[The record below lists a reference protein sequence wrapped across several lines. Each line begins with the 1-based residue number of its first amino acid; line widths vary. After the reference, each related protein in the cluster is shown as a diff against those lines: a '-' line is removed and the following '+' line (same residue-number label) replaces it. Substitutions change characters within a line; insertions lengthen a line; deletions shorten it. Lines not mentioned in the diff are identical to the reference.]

1 MDKPIYT
8 LLTVIDSILKD
19 LQDDLAQKKLFP
31 GINNVNEFY
40 EIINQLELNLD
51 AKKNLRFTL
60 EFREKEY
67 EVLQKKQDKK
77 LEEQLAQ
84 RKQALL
90 ILKEEYEEEKLGML
104 KDLSLLPW
112 KAFLEDGMPL
122 YSGLEIFLFPEDD
135 GTYQTA
141 HFEQEGLNRTFTLS
155 DAPYTIEEVL
165 KDIKEANAL
174 EHENAPH
181 ERRLGE
187 KIFRGN
193 VMEVH
198 HPDCKDVPTLMYLAV
213 EKMQQEEKPAR

>member
-1 MDKPIYT
+1 MDKPLYT
-8 LLTVIDSILKD
+8 LLAVVDSILKD
-19 LQDDLAQKKLFP
+19 LQDELAQKRLFP
-31 GINNVNEFY
+31 GINNVAEFY
-40 EIINQLELNLD
+40 EILSQLELD
-51 AKKNLRFTL
+51 FDSKKNLRFTL

-67 EVLQKKQDKK
+67 DILQRKHDQK

-90 ILKEEYEEEKLGML
+90 ILKEEYEEEKIWLL
-104 KDLSLLPW
+104 KDLYLLPW

-135 GTYQTA
+135 GTYHVA
-141 HFEQEGLNRTFTLS
+141 NFEQEGLNRTFTLT
-155 DAPYTIEEVL
+155 DTPYTIEEFL
-165 KDIKEANAL
+165 QELKEANAL

-193 VMEVH
+193 IVEVH
-198 HPDCKDVPTLMYLAV
+198 HPDCKDVATLMYLAV
-213 EKMQQEEKPAR
+213 EKMQREEKPAR

>member
-1 MDKPIYT
+1 MDKPIYN

-19 LQDDLAQKKLFP
+19 LQDELSQKKLFP

-40 EIINQLELNLD
+40 EILSQLELNVD
-51 AKKNLRFTL
+51 TKKNLQYTF

-67 EVLQKKQDKK
+67 EVLQKKHSQK
-77 LEEQLAQ
+77 LGEQLAQ

-90 ILKEEYEEEKLGML
+90 ILKEEYEEEKIWLL
-104 KDLSLLPW
+104 KGLSFLPW

-135 GTYQTA
+135 GTYEVA

-155 DAPYTIEEVL
+155 DAPYTAEEVL
-165 KDIKEANAL
+165 KDLKEANAL
-174 EHENAPH
+174 EQENAAH

-193 VMEVH
+193 VLEVH
-198 HPDCKDVPTLMYLAV
+198 HPDCEDVATLMYLA
-213 EKMQQEEKPAR
+213 